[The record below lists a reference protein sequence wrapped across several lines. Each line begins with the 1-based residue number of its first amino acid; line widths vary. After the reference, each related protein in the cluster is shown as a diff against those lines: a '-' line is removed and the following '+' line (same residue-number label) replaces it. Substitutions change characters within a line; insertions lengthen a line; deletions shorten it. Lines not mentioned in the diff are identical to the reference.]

1 MKTVSLLFAVLMAA
15 CVPAFSAEA
24 PAATN
29 PYAMSIAP
37 AETFDAGVL
46 SVQRFGSGG
55 RPLILIPGLSS
66 GAWAWQ
72 DMVRSLSGKHAVYV
86 VTLPGFDGR
95 APFDGNVMDA
105 ARTSL
110 RELITSRKLDKPV
123 LIGHSLGGTL
133 SFAFAEDAP
142 QLVGGLVAVDGLP
155 VFPGTENMAPEMRAQ
170 AAAQFR
176 IRMAAVDKS
185 AFAAQQKQIMQTGG
199 VLDMNK
205 GEALGQLSAK
215 SDPASVGRAA
225 ADDIALDLRPGLS
238 KITAPVLLVSP
249 YYEPDAV
256 QVGMTEASKTAYYKS
271 LVNGVPNIEVVSIAP
286 ARHFVMFDQP
296 QKLADTINRFLS
308 KL

>member
-15 CVPAFSAEA
+15 CVPAFSADA

-37 AETFDAGVL
+37 AERFEAGVL
-46 SVQRFGSGG
+46 AVERFGSGG
-55 RPLILIPGLSS
+55 RPLILIPGLAS

-72 DMVRSLSGKHAVYV
+72 DMVRGLSGKHAVYV

-95 APFDGNVMDA
+95 APIDGNVMDA
-105 ARTSL
+105 ARSSL

-142 QLVGGLVAVDGLP
+142 QLVGGVVAVDGLP
-155 VFPGTENMAPEMRAQ
+155 VFPGTENMPAEMRVQ

-176 IRMAAVDKS
+176 TRMAAADKS
-185 AFAAQQKQIMQTGG
+185 AFAAQQKGFMQTAG
-199 VLDMNK
+199 VLDMSK
-205 GEALGQLSAK
+205 GEALAQLSAK
-215 SDPASVGRAA
+215 SDPAGVARAA
-225 ADDIALDLRPGLS
+225 ADDMVLDLRPGLS

-249 YYEPDAV
+249 FYEPDAA
-256 QVGMTEASKTAYYKS
+256 QFGMTEATKTAYYKS
-271 LVNGVPNIEVVSIAP
+271 LVSGVPNIEVVSIAP

-296 QKLADTINRFLS
+296 QKLADAINRFLS

>member
-1 MKTVSLLFAVLMAA
+1 MKSLSLLFALLMAA
-15 CVPAFSAEA
+15 CVPAFAADA
-24 PAATN
+24 PPSSN
-29 PYAMSIAP
+29 PYVMSIAP
-37 AETFDAGVL
+37 AERFDAGVL

-55 RPLILIPGLSS
+55 RPLILIPGLAS

-72 DMVRSLSGKHAVYV
+72 DMVRSFSGKHAVYV

-95 APFDGNVMDA
+95 APIEGNVMDA
-105 ARTSL
+105 ARDSL
-110 RELITSRKLDKPV
+110 RELITRRKLDKPV

-142 QLVGGLVAVDGLP
+142 QLVGGVVAIDGLP
-155 VFPGTENMAPEMRAQ
+155 VFPGTENMPPEMRAQ

-176 IRMAAVDKS
+176 ARLASADKN
-185 AFAAQQKQIMQTGG
+185 AFAAQQKGFMQTAG

-205 GEALGQLSAK
+205 GEALAQLSAN
-215 SDPASVGRAA
+215 SDPVGVARAA
-225 ADDIALDLRPGLS
+225 ADDMALDLRPGLA

-249 YYEPDAV
+249 FYEPDAA
-256 QVGMTEASKTAYYKS
+256 QFGMTEASKTAYYKS
-271 LVNGVPNIEVVSIAP
+271 LVSGVPNVDVVSIAP

-296 QKLADTINRFLS
+296 QQLADAINRFLS